1 MVVALL
7 FGQSV
12 HTRSLAS
19 VHSSP
24 GLTYCSLVQDLH
36 GAHLSLSAL
45 LYVPTVHCLHC
56 CKPFARF
63 ATTESSAHVVQ
74 VVSAT
79 LVHSTVI
86 AWPTAQ
92 FLQRKH
98 EVAPGGL

>member
-1 MVVALL
+1 MLVARL

-12 HTRSLAS
+12 HTRSLVS

-24 GLTYCSLVQDLH
+24 ALTYCSLVQAVHVL
-36 GAHLSLSAL
+36 HLSLSAL
-45 LYVPTVHCLHC
+45 LYVPPAHCLHC

-74 VVSAT
+74 VVSAM

-86 AWPTAQ
+86 ACPTAQ
-92 FLQRKH
+92 VLQREH